1 MDYDANV
8 EFPPV
13 QVHRKITFEK
23 FVLRWSICLAVIEL
37 GEETRL
43 GDLSI
48 QPQDPTTPIEDI
60 GVVIASWEKGIN
72 SRRFGRHEEREK
84 AFDEL

>member
-1 MDYDANV
+1 MDYHANV

-13 QVHRKITFEK
+13 QEQRKIGFEK
-23 FVLRWSICLAVIEL
+23 FVHRWSICLAVIEPS
-37 GEETRL
+37 EETHL
-43 GDLSI
+43 GGLDI

-60 GVVIASWEKGIN
+60 NVVITSWEKGIN
-72 SRRFGRHEEREK
+72 CRRLGRHEEREK